1 MKSRLYE
8 KLMLRSQLVQ
18 LEEAEFRELDE
29 QYALQFARDFR
40 EESLLLSPKSE
51 LQEANKSN
59 KKNSDDSVL
68 KKLHRALARETHP
81 DITGKNKI
89 FIEVQQAYENG
100 DACKLIAIAN
110 EIQVQ
115 VKLSERDIRELLT
128 QLEEKEKSLADLKL
142 QVRWVWGVS
151 QKTES
156 LRRQIRRSMG
166 ISDEAWKNHLATKA
180 S

>member
-18 LEEAEFRELDE
+18 LEELEFKELDE

-40 EESLLLSPKSE
+40 EESLFVSPKSE
-51 LQEANKSN
+51 LQEA
-59 KKNSDDSVL
+59 KKPDLQSTDDRLL

-81 DITGKNKI
+81 DISGENKI
-89 FIEVQQAYENG
+89 FIEVQHAYENG
-100 DACKLIAIAN
+100 DACKLLAIAN

-115 VKLSERDIRELLT
+115 VKLTERDIRELLA
-128 QLEEKEKSLADLKL
+128 QLAEKEKSIADLKL

-151 QKTES
+151 QKTEK
-156 LRRQIRRSMG
+156 LRQQIRRSMG
-166 ISDEAWKNHLATKA
+166 ITDEAWKNHLASKA